1 MATIG
6 ASVRSTSWQS
16 VRPLLVSL
24 LLAGTALLLQF
35 LPVPAHVQWAG
46 LSLLPL
52 AGWLGLAGLQSGRHR
67 RNQAA
72 IRSRL
77 SRLPAEFTIL
87 DDVVVPAPW
96 GRRQIDHVILSRYGV
111 IIASAGMPRG
121 AMCERVEAVRT
132 LLFGARLMG
141 PAFPIRP
148 LILLP
153 PGSNELPVHPG
164 ENAPVV
170 RVEHLRLEH
179 LAPAGYAVLNPV
191 QLQQITQCL
200 RDAQTA

>member
-1 MATIG
+1 M
-6 ASVRSTSWQS
+6 
-16 VRPLLVSL
+16 LVSL
-24 LLAGTALLLQF
+24 LLAGTAILLQF
-35 LPVPAHVQWAG
+35 LPVPSHIRWAG

-52 AGWLGLAGLQSGRHR
+52 AGWLSAAAVQSGRR
-67 RNQAA
+67 LQAQAA
-72 IRSRL
+72 IRARL

-87 DDVVVPAPW
+87 DNVVVAAPW

-153 PGSNELPVHPG
+153 PGTHEPSLPPG
-164 ENAPVV
+164 EDAPVV

-179 LAPAGYAVLNPV
+179 LAPAGFAALSPA

-200 RDAQTA
+200 LESQTA